1 MTHDRERLCRGY
13 FYRDANLPYILGVPP
28 PPACAASAASTIGTH
43 ALAAPSPVR
52 GLFPARRR
60 FLHVILPPFASEA
73 GAVGPGLARA
83 RAPGRVRHVTSLRH
97 VAWLA
102 APCRSRCRANGGPR
116 VLRRRRRRRRRRRT
130 VGSSSPYWT
139 TISIRPAGLGHTK
152 AHARLLVSVA

>member
-1 MTHDRERLCRGY
+1 MSVTHDRERLCRGY

-73 GAVGPGLARA
+73 GAVGPGLSRA
-83 RAPGRVRHVTSLRH
+83 RSSSPRHVSTPRSLSGSALPVSLPRKRGPTR
-97 VAWLA
+97 VATA
-102 APCRSRCRANGGPR
+102 TTTTYGA
-116 VLRRRRRRRRRRRT
+116 V
-130 VGSSSPYWT
+130 VVSSPYWT
-139 TISIRPAGLGHTK
+139 TIPIRPAGLGHTK